1 MSMEDVW
8 VETIHESERRAGK
21 KIDTVSA
28 TADSEDKVTA
38 MDTKQRPVT
47 TKDKNFKDTN
57 LKDTQTKAHRGQKK
71 KRAA

>member
-21 KIDTVSA
+21 KHDGVSV
-28 TADSEDKVTA
+28 SEDGQGNVMA
-38 MDTKQRPVT
+38 MDTKKRPDANKDAL
-47 TKDKNFKDTN
+47 TKE
-57 LKDTQTKAHRGQKK
+57 HRGQKK